1 MKSKS
6 IVNLY
11 VVQKGDT
18 IDSIIQ
24 KFNMSKD
31 IFYRYNPMTKYNPLV
46 ENQPLHIVSFY
57 QEQIIEMDLE
67 NEKISL
73 ALTSIAHLYKEGFAS
88 LIYFPEN
95 FEIVR
100 RNLLYQNTILIREF
114 TDINEEDKSTL
125 ISMLEEI
132 SDKIFD
138 VLPLLQSQ
146 DKTKLEQYKD
156 ELNSLNNKFNDYI
169 GKLETSIDVE
179 LLKTTFTD
187 ISTLIIRMGMKM
199 LIKDFITV
207 DIVFNELLNKA
218 EFVNKLGI
226 LGTK

>member
-18 IDSIIQ
+18 IDSITS
-24 KFNMSKD
+24 KFNMSKE

-46 ENQPLHIVSFY
+46 ENQPLHILQFH

-95 FEIVR
+95 FEIVK

-114 TDINEEDKSTL
+114 TDISEEDKSTL
-125 ISMLEEI
+125 ISILEEI
-132 SDKIFD
+132 TTKIFD
-138 VLPLLQSQ
+138 VLPLLESQ
-146 DKTKLEQYKD
+146 DKTKLELYKN
-156 ELNSLNNKFNDYI
+156 ELNELNNKFNDYI
-169 GKLETSIDVE
+169 GKLNTNIDVN

-199 LIKDFITV
+199 LVKDFVAV
-207 DIVFNELLNKA
+207 DIVFNDLLNKA

-226 LGTK
+226 LK